1 MVPRVRN
8 CPFHSAFAVTHPAPG
23 VGRDCQRQHV
33 GQATQDWSPPNLLL
47 EHFFDLSDLFLNFA
61 GIFFDVAFGL

>member
-1 MVPRVRN
+1 MVAGVRSR
-8 CPFHSAFAVTHPAPG
+8 PFHSAFAVTHPVPG

-33 GQATQDWSPPNLLL
+33 GQVTKDRSPPNLLL
-47 EHFFDLSDLFLNFA
+47 EHFFDLTKLLLNFA